1 MQGKISISFEWFK
14 KNNQNSNENIDKEHV
29 EHLALVAEEIISKE
43 LSKGHTEGDLS
54 ETVCD
59 SIINPID
66 YRGTWSSRTEI
77 TTFN

>member
-1 MQGKISISFEWFK
+1 MQGKISINFEWFK
-14 KNNQNSNENIDKEHV
+14 NKEQDSNKNVDKEHI
-29 EHLALVAEEIISKE
+29 EHLALVAEEEISKQ

-54 ETVCD
+54 EIICD

>member
-14 KNNQNSNENIDKEHV
+14 KNNQNSNENVDKEHV